1 MEKRHSNIGIKQTVR
16 FEWMQKAVNLLLAG
30 LDVAA
35 IRQELHD
42 YLAERM
48 GSGTTATRS
57 EEARSFAVTNLMRI
71 WVTPEPDL
79 VALRDTALACLRDE
93 PTAELAVH
101 WAMISAAYPFW
112 FNVARQAGRLLN
124 LQDQITHAQIVQR
137 LKEQYGDRQ
146 TVSRNTQFVIRSFIA
161 WGVLKDS
168 ATTGCYEKTKPIIIS
183 NRNLALLLIE
193 SALRATPEGRAALP
207 LLLNAPAF
215 FPFQLPTFT
224 GDFIA
229 QNAERIDV
237 ARYGLDEELLKLRE
251 EQRV

>member
-1 MEKRHSNIGIKQTVR
+1 MDKRHNSIGIKQAVR
-16 FEWMQKAVNLLLAG
+16 LEWMQKTVNLLLAG
-30 LDVAA
+30 LDDAA
-35 IRQELHD
+35 IRQELHE
-42 YLAERM
+42 YLSERM

-71 WVTPEPDL
+71 WVTPDPEL
-79 VALRDTALACLRDE
+79 VALRDAALATIREE
-93 PTAELAVH
+93 PATGVAVH

-112 FNVARQAGRLLN
+112 FNVARQTGRLLN
-124 LQDQITHAQIVQR
+124 LQDQVTHAQIVHR

-168 ATTGCYEKTKPIIIS
+168 ATTGCYEKTNPLIIA
-183 NRNLALLLIE
+183 NRHLALLLIE
-193 SALRATPEGRAALP
+193 SALRATPEGKAALP

-229 QNAERIDV
+229 QNTERIHV
-237 ARYGLDEELLKLRE
+237 ARYGLDEELLKLRDKG
-251 EQRV
+251 

>member
-1 MEKRHSNIGIKQTVR
+1 MEKRHSNIGIKQTIR
-16 FEWMQKAVNLLLAG
+16 FEWMQKTVNLLLAG
-30 LDVAA
+30 LDVVA
-35 IRQELHD
+35 IRQELHE
-42 YLAERM
+42 YLSERM
-48 GSGTTATRS
+48 GSGAIATRS
-57 EEARSFAVTNLMRI
+57 DEARSFAVTNLMRI
-71 WVTPEPDL
+71 WVAPDPDL
-79 VALRDTALACLRDE
+79 VALRDSALVCLRTE
-93 PTAELAVH
+93 PTAELAIQ

-112 FNVARQAGRLLN
+112 FNVARQTGRLLN
-124 LQDQITHAQIVQR
+124 LQDQVTHAQIVHR

-168 ATTGCYEKTKPIIIS
+168 ATTGCYEKTNPVIIS